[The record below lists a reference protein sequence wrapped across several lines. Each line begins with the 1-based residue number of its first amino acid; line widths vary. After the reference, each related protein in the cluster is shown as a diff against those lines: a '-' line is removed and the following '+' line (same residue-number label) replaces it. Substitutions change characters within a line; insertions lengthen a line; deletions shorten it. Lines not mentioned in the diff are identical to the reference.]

1 MNGHQCRLIT
11 FGQKENDYY
20 SETCVNDKLGVA
32 VYNKLKAT
40 SQGKSTQIIMNVNSI
55 TTNSLNEYD
64 IEPESYLNKYT
75 MSELFTK
82 MGTLLSRMN

>member
-1 MNGHQCRLIT
+1 MFVIEEELKDGTKIFSQPL
-11 FGQKENDYY
+11 
-20 SETCVNDKLGVA
+20 S
-32 VYNKLKAT
+32 NKLKAT

-64 IEPESYLNKYT
+64 IEPASYLNKYT